1 MRAFVDANTVVSGLL
16 FAGNEAVLLKLGR
29 LGALRL
35 VTNEYVLGEVRG
47 VLKRE
52 EFRLTEEERR
62 RLMRYALE
70 CISVVENPSK
80 EEIKRH
86 YGLLRDKKDL
96 PVVLGAKKENCECL
110 VTGDKELLS
119 GRVKRFVNSTT
130 TSELLGKMGLRW
142 SK

>member
-1 MRAFVDANTVVSGLL
+1 MKVFVNANTVVSGLL
-16 FAGNEAVLLKLGR
+16 FASNEAVLLEFGR

-35 VTNEYVLGEVRG
+35 VTNEYVRGEVRG

-70 CISVVENPSK
+70 CISIVEDPSK

-86 YGLLRDKKDL
+86 YGLLRDKKDI

-110 VTGDKELLS
+110 VTGDKERLL

-130 TSELLGKMGLRW
+130 TSELLGKMDIGW